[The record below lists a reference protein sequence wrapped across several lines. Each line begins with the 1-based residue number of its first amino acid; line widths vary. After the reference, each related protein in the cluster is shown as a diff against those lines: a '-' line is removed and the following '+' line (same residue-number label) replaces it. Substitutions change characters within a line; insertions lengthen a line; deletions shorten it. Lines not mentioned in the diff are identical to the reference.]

1 MQSNAYLFVSSTS
14 PITVLSTSFSKKR
27 MGSAV
32 GGKEVVGPLSS
43 VKTRGAG
50 GLSGW
55 PVISCQLSG
64 TCGI

>member
-1 MQSNAYLFVSSTS
+1 MYLFASSTAS

-32 GGKEVVGPLSS
+32 CGKEVVGPLSL
-43 VKTRGAG
+43 VKTREAG

-55 PVISCQLSG
+55 PVISCQFSG
-64 TCGI
+64 PCGI